1 MYGDV
6 TNGSP
11 TTVARELPVTTASLK
26 MYRDRT
32 VFKVS
37 RAMGGGG
44 GE

>member
-1 MYGDV
+1 M
-6 TNGSP
+6 
-11 TTVARELPVTTASLK
+11 TTASLK

-44 GE
+44 GGGGGGGVEGVWLLLVI